1 MASLNIAVLKVT
13 SFDASNWI
21 L

>member
-1 MASLNIAVLKVT
+1 MEIAVLKVT
-13 SFDASNWI
+13 DTG